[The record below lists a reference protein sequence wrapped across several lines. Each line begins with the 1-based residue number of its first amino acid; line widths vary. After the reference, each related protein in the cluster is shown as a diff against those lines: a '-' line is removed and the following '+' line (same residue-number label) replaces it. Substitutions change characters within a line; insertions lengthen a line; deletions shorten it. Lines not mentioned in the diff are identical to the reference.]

1 MISVSCLDNENIHC
15 YFGDHKCLIRH
26 DNKGVGLAVR
36 RDKLYLLSQ
45 CEAVN
50 AIDTHDS
57 ETDTSNNK
65 KRKRNADGVGES
77 SSKLW
82 HYHLGHIL

>member
-1 MISVSCLDNENIHC
+1 MISVSCLDDENIHC

-26 DNKGVGLAVR
+26 DNKDVGLAVR

-45 CEAVN
+45 CDTLN

-65 KRKRNADGVGES
+65 KRKETLMELENLCRNCGIIV
-77 SSKLW
+77 
-82 HYHLGHIL
+82 